1 MFGIARAL
9 AHRHTHIRIYTE
21 DDVLST
27 RRGSGFLIA
36 IVPLVAL
43 APVIY
48 EARRCQRLPRIYL
61 YLPIHACAQG
71 EELGLY
77 RVRRGEDRRARARV
91 SVCVGCVRAREIR
104 IARARARCL
113 NITRARNAN
122 IKVSNRIT
130 ACSRARTRRYIARA
144 IEN

>member
-77 RVRRGEDRRARARV
+77 RVRRGEDRRARARACLCV
-91 SVCVGCVRAREIR
+91 WGVC
-104 IARARARCL
+104 ARAKYVSLVPARV
-113 NITRARNAN
+113 
-122 IKVSNRIT
+122 VSI
-130 ACSRARTRRYIARA
+130 
-144 IEN
+144 